1 MKTLAFSKR
10 GGVYLPINLKPIKN
24 QNKMKKLIYFAVCC
38 IAAFSFSSC
47 SKDYV
52 GSERNLRGK
61 WEFYREEK
69 HYVEDVTRTE
79 WEGGEIKV
87 VIEHK
92 AGDVVVDDNI
102 SPKEYWTFKK
112 GGTLTCEMVADD
124 GETDT
129 EIWNYAF
136 DRDSKQLKI
145 AVLDIW
151 HVSHLTNSELVMDDQ
166 DDDGWGSD
174 YWSVYYFRK
183 AK

>member
-10 GGVYLPINLKPIKN
+10 GGVYLPIDLKPIKN

-61 WEFYREEK
+61 WELYREET
-69 HYVEDVTRTE
+69 HYVKDVYD
-79 WEGGEIKV
+79 G
-87 VIEHK
+87 IEHK

-102 SPKEYWTFKK
+102 SPKVYVTFKK
-112 GGTLTCEMVADD
+112 DGVLTVEEIADN

-129 EIWNYAF
+129 EIWNYVF
-136 DRDSKQLKI
+136 DRDSKQLKV
-145 AVLDIW
+145 ALAGL
-151 HVSHLTNSELVMDDQ
+151 HVSHLTNSELVLDDQ
-166 DDDGWGSD
+166 DDPLFGC
-174 YWSVYYFRK
+174 WSAYYFRK
-183 AK
+183 VK

>member
-1 MKTLAFSKR
+1 MKTLAFLKR

-61 WEFYREEK
+61 WELYREEK
-69 HYVEDVTRTE
+69 HYVRDVTKPKYE
-79 WEGGEIKV
+79 DGYLQE

-92 AGDVVVDDNI
+92 AGDVVVDDHA
-102 SPKEYWTFKK
+102 SYDYKEYWTFKK
-112 GGTLTCEMVADD
+112 DGVFTIEYVGDN

-129 EIWNYAF
+129 EVWNYAF
-136 DRDSKQLKI
+136 DRDSKQLKV
-145 AVLDIW
+145 VLDTW
-151 HVSHLTNSELVMDDQ
+151 HVSHLTNSELVLDDQ
-166 DDDGWGSD
+166 DDWGGD
-174 YWSVYYFRK
+174 YWSIYYFK
-183 AK
+183 KVK

>member
-1 MKTLAFSKR
+1 MKTLAFLKR
-10 GGVYLPINLKPIKN
+10 GGVYLPINLRPIKN

-92 AGDVVVDDNI
+92 AGDVVVDDRT
-102 SPKEYWTFKK
+102 SYKEYWTFKK
-112 GGTLTCEMVADD
+112 DGVLTVEEIADN

-129 EIWNYAF
+129 EIWNYVF

-145 AVLDIW
+145 VLITW
-151 HVSHLTNSELVMDDQ
+151 HVSHLTNSELVLDDQ
-166 DDDGWGSD
+166 DDKWGGS

-183 AK
+183 VK

>member
-1 MKTLAFSKR
+1 MKTLAFSQW

-61 WEFYREEK
+61 WELYREET
-69 HYVEDVTRTE
+69 HYVKDYVYD
-79 WEGGEIKV
+79 G
-87 VIEHK
+87 IEHK

-102 SPKEYWTFKK
+102 SPKVYVTFKK
-112 GGTLTCEMVADD
+112 DGVLTVEEIADN

-129 EIWNYAF
+129 EIWNYVF
-136 DRDSKQLKI
+136 DRDSKQLKV
-145 AVLDIW
+145 ALAGL
-151 HVSHLTNSELVMDDQ
+151 HVSHLTNSELVLDDQ
-166 DDDGWGSD
+166 DDLWDGS
-174 YWSVYYFRK
+174 YWSAYYFRK
-183 AK
+183 VK

>member
-1 MKTLAFSKR
+1 MKT
-10 GGVYLPINLKPIKN
+10 IKN

-102 SPKEYWTFKK
+102 SPKVYVTFKK
-112 GGTLTCEMVADD
+112 DGVLTCETVEDD
-124 GETDT
+124 GETYT
-129 EIWNYAF
+129 EIWNYVF
-136 DRDSKQLKI
+136 DRDSKQLKV
-145 AVLDIW
+145 ALAGL
-151 HVSHLTNSELVMDDQ
+151 HVSHLTNSELVLDDQ
-166 DDDGWGSD
+166 DDTWGGS
-174 YWSVYYFRK
+174 YWSAYYFRK
-183 AK
+183 VK